1 MQQNQ
6 FWLLDQCSYA
16 SERAIDLLTRL
27 EQRDVGAVRRIVD
40 LRRYVNASALEIYV
54 SLQLAVDRDIDWCF
68 EIEWTDAGA
77 EVTANVR
84 VRSPSDAVSV
94 VRSVA
99 DRKPILVDGSAESVS
114 SIGRAVFSFEEQDIT
129 AAWKVS

>member
-6 FWLLDQCSYA
+6 IRLLDQCTYA
-16 SERAIDLLTRL
+16 SECAIDLLTRL
-27 EQRDVGAVRRIVD
+27 QQRDVGAVRRMVD
-40 LRRYVNASALEIYV
+40 LRRYVNVSALEIYV
-54 SLQLAVDRDIDWCF
+54 SLQLAANRDVDWCF

-84 VRSPSDAVSV
+84 VRTPSDTISV

-99 DRKPILVDGSAESVS
+99 DRKLILVDGSAESVS
-114 SIGRAVFSFEEQDIT
+114 SIGRFVFSSEEQDIT
-129 AAWKVS
+129 AAWEVS

>member
-6 FWLLDQCSYA
+6 IWLLDQCSYA
-16 SERAIDLLTRL
+16 SEYANDLVTRL
-27 EQRDVGAVRRIVD
+27 QQLDVGGVRRIVD
-40 LRRYVNASALEIYV
+40 LRRYVNAPALEIYV
-54 SLQLAVDRDIDWCF
+54 SLQLAVDRDVDWCF

-84 VRSPSDAVSV
+84 VRTPSDTISV

-99 DRKPILVDGSAESVS
+99 DRKLILVDGSAKSVS
-114 SIGRAVFSFEEQDIT
+114 SIGRAVFSSAEQDIT
-129 AAWKVS
+129 AAWDAS